1 MNLEEI
7 FPTIKDAHAYLR
19 HRKYRSSLEVYVEIL
34 NDVNEESEEY
44 AYILLEYAQCLLES
58 VMYQSE
64 MNYMKL
70 LQRQNSQIP
79 EDEIEEDLEN
89 CWECLETCRLHFED
103 LNNRQKL
110 VEVYKGLGDVYCLK
124 NSFEEG
130 RLEYLKAIDNC
141 DDDLAQIE
149 ILECIADCFRNVKKY
164 PEAIEYYNQ
173 IVNTYEK
180 LNMKSEAD
188 EVRGLIEGL
197 KILDQNQIQS

>member
-19 HRKYRSSLEVYVEIL
+19 HRKYRSALEVYVEIL
-34 NDVNEESEEY
+34 NDINEESEEY
-44 AYILLEYAQCLLES
+44 VFVLLEYAQCLLES

-64 MNYMKL
+64 MNYKKI
-70 LQRQNSQIP
+70 LQRQNNQVS

-103 LNNRQKL
+103 LNNRKML

-124 NSFEEG
+124 NSFDEG

-141 DDDLAQIE
+141 DDDLALIE
-149 ILECIADCFRNVKKY
+149 ILECIADCFRSNKKY
-164 PEAIEYYNQ
+164 SEAIEYYDQ
-173 IVNTYEK
+173 IVKIYEK
-180 LNMKSEAD
+180 LSMNNEA
-188 EVRGLIEGL
+188 EEFKGLIEGL
-197 KILDQNQIQS
+197 KILEQTY